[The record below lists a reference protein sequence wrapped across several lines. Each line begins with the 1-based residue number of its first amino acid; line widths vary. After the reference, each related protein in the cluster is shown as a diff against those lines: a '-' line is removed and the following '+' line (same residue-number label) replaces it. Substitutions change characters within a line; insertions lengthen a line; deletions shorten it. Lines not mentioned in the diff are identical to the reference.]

1 MAGNKVD
8 WSKSPEGAEF
18 YANGSFYINELKPL
32 LWSTVDSIWKPSIY
46 SIEFLK
52 KADDYEERPTQWPE
66 TDERINNIGLN
77 RTEDDIGH
85 YNELREAQSA
95 QKAKAKSK
103 YHRVIKGVEID
114 VYSVLKAYGVTCPA
128 IAHAIKKLLL
138 PGERH
143 AKTWEQDINEAIAS
157 LERAKELRN
166 D

>member
-1 MAGNKVD
+1 MSKVD
-8 WSKSPEGAEF
+8 WSKAPARAVC
-18 YANGSFYINELKPL
+18 YANELFWEQDKDTGKMRFFQ
-32 LWSTVDSIWKPSIY
+32 SDEISRY
-46 SIEFLK
+46 HGADMIEISSYKDFETRSL
-52 KADDYEERPTQWPE
+52 DWPTEQ
-66 TDERINNIGLN
+66 RI
-77 RTEDDIGH
+77 DIVGTNGGDGMH
-85 YNELREAQSA
+85 YGEQREVQGA

-103 YHRVIKGVEID
+103 YHRVIKGAQID
-114 VYSVLKAYGVTCPA
+114 VYDVLKAYGVTCPA

>member
-1 MAGNKVD
+1 MSKVD
-8 WSKSPEGAEF
+8 WSKAPGWAVAHGRCGHMNYWMGNTK
-18 YANGSFYINELKPL
+18 YASVTNASKTNCYGYPLTTLSFKNVE
-32 LWSTVDSIWKPSIY
+32 V
-46 SIEFLK
+46 
-52 KADDYEERPTQWPE
+52 RPTQWPE
-66 TDERINNIGLN
+66 TDERIDRIGRD
-77 RTEDDIGH
+77 RTEDDMGH

-103 YHRVIKGVEID
+103 YHRIIKGAEID

-157 LERAKELRN
+157 LERARELRN
-166 D
+166 E

>member
-1 MAGNKVD
+1 MSKVD
-8 WSKSPEGAEF
+8 WSTAPEGAEF
-18 YANGSFYINELKPL
+18 YGQGLFWISREGDISYWCNFHKS
-32 LWSTVDSIWKPSIY
+32 WKRSEHWHHP
-46 SIEFLK
+46 K
-52 KADDYEERPTQWPE
+52 KSKDYEPRTTEWPE

-77 RTEDDIGH
+77 RTEDDMGH

-103 YHRVIKGVEID
+103 YHRIVKGAEID
-114 VYSVLKAYGVTCPA
+114 VYDVLKAYGVTCPA
-128 IAHAIKKLLL
+128 LQHGIKKMLL

-166 D
+166 EN

>member
-1 MAGNKVD
+1 MSKVD
-8 WSKSPEGAEF
+8 WSKAPRGAEF
-18 YANGSFYINELKPL
+18 YASGRFYINEVKPRI
-32 LWSTVDSIWKPSIY
+32 WSIADSIWKPSVN
-46 SIEFLK
+46 SIESLQRLE
-52 KADDYEERPTQWPE
+52 DYEERPTEWPE
-66 TDERINNIGLN
+66 TDERIDRIGRD
-77 RTEDDIGH
+77 RTEDDMGH

-103 YHRVIKGVEID
+103 YHRVIKGSEID
-114 VYSVLKAYGVTCPA
+114 VYDVLKAYGVTCPA